1 MFSEWLDGFNASST
15 SLDALT
21 TSNNAEATQ
30 VTDAVLSNVDDFKSA
45 FAQAIN
51 VGLLSELTGS
61 LTEQAGGALSLE
73 NLGSEQGL
81 SQLQAS
87 FLTMLQN
94 DLFASSQTNEDIASS
109 GTTADQESTENTV
122 ASTSGFISSAYQFVM
137 GEDGATLDDI
147 FDTVN
152 VLNHIPVV
160 SDIYESVTNN
170 DVDLAASLVGGFLYA
185 GPIGVAYEGIDY
197 FVSSST
203 GASITEHAKNF
214 VMDGLLTDNESDSGE
229 LAESLVSTAGEAT
242 HSFVT
247 RNLN

>member
-1 MFSEWLDGFNASST
+1 MFSEWLDGLNASST

-21 TSNNAEATQ
+21 TSNNAEVTQ
-30 VTDAVLSNVDDFKSA
+30 VTDAVLSNVDDIKTA
-45 FAQAIN
+45 FTQAIN

-61 LTEQAGGALSLE
+61 LTEQAGGALSLD

-94 DLFASSQTNEDIASS
+94 DLFASSETDEENASS
-109 GTTADQESTENTV
+109 GEAADQESTEN
-122 ASTSGFISSAYQFVM
+122 AAMSTSGFVSSAYQFVM

-152 VLNHIPVV
+152 VLNHIPIV

-197 FVSSST
+197 YVSSST

-214 VMDGLLTDNESDSGE
+214 VMDGLLSDAESGSGE
-229 LAESLVSTAGEAT
+229 LAESLVSTAGETA

>member
-21 TSNNAEATQ
+21 TSNNAAATQ

-45 FAQAIN
+45 FTQAIN

-61 LTEQAGGALSLE
+61 LTEQASGALSLE

-137 GEDGATLDDI
+137 GEDGATQL
-147 FDTVN
+147 
-152 VLNHIPVV
+152 
-160 SDIYESVTNN
+160 
-170 DVDLAASLVGGFLYA
+170 
-185 GPIGVAYEGIDY
+185 
-197 FVSSST
+197 
-203 GASITEHAKNF
+203 
-214 VMDGLLTDNESDSGE
+214 
-229 LAESLVSTAGEAT
+229 
-242 HSFVT
+242 
-247 RNLN
+247 

>member
-1 MFSEWLDGFNASST
+1 MFSEWLDGFNVSST

-45 FAQAIN
+45 FTQAIN

-61 LTEQAGGALSLE
+61 LTEQASGALSLE

-109 GTTADQESTENTV
+109 GVASAQDSAENTL
-122 ASTSGFISSAYQFVM
+122 ASTSGFISSAYQF
-137 GEDGATLDDI
+137 
-147 FDTVN
+147 DT
-152 VLNHIPVV
+152 H
-160 SDIYESVTNN
+160 
-170 DVDLAASLVGGFLYA
+170 
-185 GPIGVAYEGIDY
+185 
-197 FVSSST
+197 
-203 GASITEHAKNF
+203 
-214 VMDGLLTDNESDSGE
+214 
-229 LAESLVSTAGEAT
+229 
-242 HSFVT
+242 
-247 RNLN
+247 